1 MNAMVKEMLS
11 ASYMELEHLTFKA
24 SMEEL
29 QETYDIMADMKCPKT
44 KLDMISR
51 AIAARTPMKDIM
63 LDMRKKEV
71 REKFEAEWTSMQ
83 KMFEGL
89 KAKKRERLAVNE

>member
-11 ASYMELEHLTFKA
+11 ASYMELDYLTCRA
-24 SMEEL
+24 TMQEL
-29 QETYDIMADMKCPKT
+29 QETYEIMVKAKCAKSR
-44 KLDMISR
+44 LDMISR
-51 AIAARTPMKDIM
+51 AIHGRTPMKEIM
-63 LDMRKKEV
+63 ADMQKKEV